1 MILKVSGIA
10 RPYEVLAI
18 MGSSGAG
25 KSTLLNI
32 LNSCNRGSLQI
43 EGDIKIN
50 GRYINKIE
58 NLNSVYGY
66 VQQNDLFVGNM
77 KVKEHLFF
85 QVKFQS
91 FKIIKIGLFYKSG
104 IQAMLRMD
112 RHATKK
118 EREERV
124 NSVIEDV

>member
-1 MILKVSGIA
+1 MSGIA

-18 MGSSGAG
+18 MGASGAG

-32 LNSCNRGSLQI
+32 LNSCNRGSLNI

-50 GRYINKIE
+50 GRYMNKIE

-77 KVKEHLFF
+77 KVKEHLLF
-85 QVKFQS
+85 QVNF
-91 FKIIKIGLFYKSG
+91 
-104 IQAMLRMD
+104 
-112 RHATKK
+112 
-118 EREERV
+118 
-124 NSVIEDV
+124 